1 MRSFTAAVVACTLLL
16 LLPRISVEKRGG
28 RERRRDATA
37 SFAHSNVWGR
47 ERRGGWWWCVPEEIS
62 RMPLSSLPPLLGFL
76 SWEKGG
82 GRNLEMFFVTLSG
95 GGRRGNEQRER
106 ERHGRAGRRLRC
118 LGKRRRNKGDERCLV
133 VAVSPTEKQHPFS
146 LPL

>member
-1 MRSFTAAVVACTLLL
+1 MDGGGACLKRFLACPFPPS
-16 LLPRISVEKRGG
+16 LPYS
-28 RERRRDATA
+28 A
-37 SFAHSNVWGR
+37 
-47 ERRGGWWWCVPEEIS
+47 
-62 RMPLSSLPPLLGFL
+62 SSLGRK
-76 SWEKGG
+76 EGG
-82 GRNLEMFFVTLSG
+82 ETWRCFFVTLSG